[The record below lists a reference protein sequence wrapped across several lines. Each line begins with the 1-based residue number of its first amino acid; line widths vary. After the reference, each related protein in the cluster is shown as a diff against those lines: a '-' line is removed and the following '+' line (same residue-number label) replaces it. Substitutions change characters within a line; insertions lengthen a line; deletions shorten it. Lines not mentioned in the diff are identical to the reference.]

1 MPPHRSTSTTSTCQ
15 PPPSGVRRP
24 RSAPSPARG
33 RSDLLG
39 SVAVGVGDYF
49 HHVTV
54 GVLEIDAATGVQMI
68 DLAGLGAPRIGVIP
82 DALSADAGE
91 RRVELDVADKERV
104 MPRTKLFARIEIEG
118 HAVRRFDRDE
128 MAPFRPRLEIEDIG
142 EELGRY
148 PFVLRR
154 DDRVIEFDTHLVLPS
169 RFVILSR
176 HWHGRGGPCRVR
188 PQRHMGIRFAED
200 SALPFLDTFRTICLA
215 PQPEFRRLLEQAR
228 DLPIAA

>member
-1 MPPHRSTSTTSTCQ
+1 MPSSMRSRRSASTTSTCQ
-15 PPPSGVRRP
+15 LPPSGCGP
-24 RSAPSPARG
+24 CGEPSPRG

-39 SVAVGVGDYF
+39 PVAVGVGDYF

-54 GVLEIDAATGVQMI
+54 GVVEIDPATAVQMI

-91 RRVELDVADKERV
+91 RRVELGVADKEGV
-104 MPRTKLFARIEIEG
+104 MPRPELFARIEIQG
-118 HAVRRFDRDE
+118 HAVRCLDRDE

-142 EELGRY
+142 EELGRE

-169 RFVILSR
+169 RFLILSR
-176 HWHGRGGPCRVR
+176 YGPKARR
-188 PQRHMGIRFAED
+188 PPG
-200 SALPFLDTFRTICLA
+200 LA
-215 PQPEFRRLLEQAR
+215 KPSV
-228 DLPIAA
+228 AAVPR

>member
-1 MPPHRSTSTTSTCQ
+1 MPSYRSASTTSTCQ
-15 PPPSGVRRP
+15 PPRAGVAP
-24 RSAPSPARG
+24 CGAPSLARG

-39 SVAVGVGDYF
+39 PVAVGVGDYL

-54 GVLEIDAATGVQMI
+54 GVVEIDAATAVQMV

-91 RRVELDVADKERV
+91 RRVELGVADKERV

-118 HAVRRFDRDE
+118 HAVRRLHRDE

-142 EELGRY
+142 EELGRD

-169 RFVILSR
+169 QLLILSR
-176 HWHGRGGPCRVR
+176 HGPK
-188 PQRHMGIRFAED
+188 A
-200 SALPFLDTFRTICLA
+200 
-215 PQPEFRRLLEQAR
+215 RRLAV
-228 DLPIAA
+228 